1 MAEKKYQVVL
11 LTMDKDSER
20 RVESKMKKVFFVL
33 MKRRCVKKVRKALGH
48 TLRATC
54 GTLHFR

>member
-20 RVESKMKKVFFVL
+20 RVESKMKKVFFCL
-33 MKRRCVKKVRKALGH
+33 DEKKVRKEGA
-48 TLRATC
+48 
-54 GTLHFR
+54 

>member
-1 MAEKKYQVVL
+1 
-11 LTMDKDSER
+11 MDKDSER

-48 TLRATC
+48 TLLFMLMTKQKPK
-54 GTLHFR
+54 FF

>member
-33 MKRRCVKKVRKALGH
+33 F
-48 TLRATC
+48 TRAASY
-54 GTLHFR
+54 LI

>member
-20 RVESKMKKVFFVL
+20 RVESKMKKVFFYFVHPSRL
-33 MKRRCVKKVRKALGH
+33 LSYIKIVKGEW
-48 TLRATC
+48 RAK
-54 GTLHFR
+54 